1 MARRSIGTR
10 LTGAFRGRG
19 SRAVPD
25 ADGSPLE
32 HELQELERT
41 RKVLRESHDKLIEME
56 RLAAGEEFASDV
68 ADAINNPLAALL
80 GRLQMRLD
88 QGRPPDPEDE
98 RLYALARRIASVVQ
112 GLSLLSKRSALEAR
126 EISVADIV
134 EEAIRPLRQQTEER
148 GVKLSTSLEPGI
160 PTVSGDLKLIAGAL
174 SALLENAFEAS
185 ADGGHVEL
193 RVEKMERACAVRFR
207 VRDVGPGIPPDLR
220 ERVFDPFF
228 TTRPGS
234 LGLGL
239 ALARRIAL
247 GHRGRVR
254 IRCGPGPGAEATLD
268 LPLVLPPGWQAAEPG
283 D

>member
-19 SRAVPD
+19 ARAVPD
-25 ADGSPLE
+25 SAGSSLE
-32 HELQELERT
+32 LELKELERT
-41 RKVLRESHDKLIEME
+41 REVLRESHDKLIEME
-56 RLAAGEEFASDV
+56 RLAASEELASDV

-80 GRLQMRLD
+80 GRLQMRLE
-88 QGRPPDPEDE
+88 QGRSPDPEDE
-98 RLYALARRIASVVQ
+98 RLYALATRIASVVQ
-112 GLSLLSKRSALEAR
+112 GLSQLSKRSALEAR

-134 EEAIRPLRQQTEER
+134 EGAVRSLRQQAEER

-160 PTVSGDLKLIAGAL
+160 PLVSGDLKLLADAL

-185 ADGGHVEL
+185 ADGGHVAL
-193 RVEKMERACAVRFR
+193 RVEKIERACAVRFR

-247 GHRGRVR
+247 GHGGRVR
-254 IRCGPGPGAEATLD
+254 IHCGPGPGAEATLD
-268 LPLVLPPGWQAAEPG
+268 LPLVPPPGWQAAEPR